1 LSKILDISFAMLVDD
16 SEILPAGAALN
27 ELH

>member
-1 LSKILDISFAMLVDD
+1 LSKILDISFAMLADD
-16 SEILPAGAALN
+16 IEILSAGAALN